1 MVRWVV
7 NDVSKKPLTVALYA
21 RVSTTDQRCA
31 IQLAELNRYADARGW
46 TVCNEYVDKGFS
58 GKTKERPALKRCLA
72 DAKAHRFDAILV
84 WKLDRWGRTV
94 AQLSQDILDFDSMGI
109 RFIAVEQGI
118 DSDKANAMSRFMV
131 HIMSAFAELER
142 EMIHERVLAGVRYAQ
157 KHGTKSGNPIGRPR
171 VAHDRPEVWAMK
183 EKGNSVRQIATAL
196 GLSHGTVQR
205 IVAAKPE

>member
-1 MVRWVV
+1 M
-7 NDVSKKPLTVALYA
+7 NKKPLTVALYA

-31 IQLAELNRYADARGW
+31 VQLAELHRYADARGW

-58 GKTKERPALKRCLA
+58 GKTKERPALKRCLT

-142 EMIHERVLAGVRYAQ
+142 EMIQERVLAGVRHAQ
-157 KHGTKSGNPIGRPR
+157 KHGTKSGKPIGRPR
-171 VAHDRPEVWAMK
+171 VARNRPEVWAMK
-183 EKGNSVRQIATAL
+183 DAGKSIREIAATTK
-196 GLSHGTVQR
+196 LSHGTVQR